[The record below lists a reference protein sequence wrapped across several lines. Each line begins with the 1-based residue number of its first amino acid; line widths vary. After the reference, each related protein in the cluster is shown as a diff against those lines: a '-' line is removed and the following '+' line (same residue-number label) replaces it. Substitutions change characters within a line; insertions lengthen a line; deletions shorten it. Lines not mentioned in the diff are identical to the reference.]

1 MPNYV
6 YNVISVEAKYADRLK
21 EISEVGL
28 CEYYKPMPKVLKR
41 YRSPVSIV
49 SEEEY
54 QKELASYDGIM
65 GMPMTAQMQSDFIKE
80 YGFDNWY
87 DWSIHNWGTKWGD
100 FERMYDDGRYSFATA
115 WDALSDTI
123 IELLLSD
130 IPDLTYWWEEEQG
143 YGAETVYK
151 AGEEIKNS
159 CWDKW
164 DIVNGEF
171 VKPKQDE

>member
-21 EISEVGL
+21 EIAEVGL
-28 CEYYKPMPKVLKR
+28 CEYYKPKPKVLER

-65 GMPMTAQMQSDFIKE
+65 GMPMTTQIQSDFIKE

-100 FERMYDDGRYSFATA
+100 FERMYDDGQYSFTTA
-115 WDALSDTI
+115 WDAVSKTI
-123 IELLLSD
+123 IELLLID
-130 IPDLTYWWEEEQG
+130 IPDLEYWWEEEQG
-143 YGAETVYK
+143 YGAEAVYK
-151 AGEEIKNS
+151 AGKEIKNS
-159 CWDKW
+159 CWD
-164 DIVNGEF
+164 I
-171 VKPKQDE
+171 